1 MNWLGYLKLFRQNA
15 LIPVLRRS
23 VNWQLKPEIQHLGLN
38 VWNRSECDFSASV
51 ILVGRLK
58 IFMLMFCASTF
69 EI

>member
-1 MNWLGYLKLFRQNA
+1 MNCLGFLKLFRQND
-15 LIPVLRRS
+15 LIHVLRRS
-23 VNWQLKPEIQHLGLN
+23 LNWQPKPEVQHLGLN

-58 IFMLMFCASTF
+58 FFMLMFCASTF